1 MSDAAS
7 SGQGQELTGKFSVGA
22 SRNASGIYVI
32 LENGDNISAAEM
44 NLPPKDVAAFLGTA
58 RMVGPALDTE
68 KIIEGL
74 KRGGIDT
81 SSISDNPVFLAQS
94 AVQEA
99 VRIGHNQS
107 MTTAVNAYN
116 TLAAEYDMQ
125 PVAHYDS
132 IEDIVK
138 ENDRLIGNAVD
149 VDMMI
154 SPLQTLAGHSPQ
166 VGSEDFQKKV
176 ADLDSARVLLEEN
189 LGFVQA
195 TVHVLSEH
203 GAENNANQNF
213 DWSKFERNESTPDPA
228 PSSDLTH

>member
-1 MSDAAS
+1 
-7 SGQGQELTGKFSVGA
+7 
-22 SRNASGIYVI
+22 
-32 LENGDNISAAEM
+32 
-44 NLPPKDVAAFLGTA
+44 
-58 RMVGPALDTE
+58 
-68 KIIEGL
+68 
-74 KRGGIDT
+74 
-81 SSISDNPVFLAQS
+81 
-94 AVQEA
+94 
-99 VRIGHNQS
+99 
-107 MTTAVNAYN
+107 
-116 TLAAEYDMQ
+116 MQ